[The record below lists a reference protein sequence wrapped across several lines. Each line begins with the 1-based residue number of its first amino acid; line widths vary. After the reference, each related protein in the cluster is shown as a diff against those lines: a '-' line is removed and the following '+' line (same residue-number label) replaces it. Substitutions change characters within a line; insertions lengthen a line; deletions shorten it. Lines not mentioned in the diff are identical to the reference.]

1 MRGSWGAMKNINI
14 RIITILLLSISLLHS
29 GCTLIGYTIGS
40 ELDARNTEKVIIDRD
55 NYKNFSDYQEILI
68 TQKNQSRVTR
78 NFIDL
83 SEDEITL
90 STIFG
95 LKNIKLN
102 DIDRIEADSKKPAI
116 LKGLGI
122 GLVLDIAYT
131 IWINNKLKEIED

>member
-1 MRGSWGAMKNINI
+1 MKNINI
-14 RIITILLLSISLLHS
+14 RIITILLLSTSFLHN
-29 GCTLIGYTIGS
+29 GCTLIGFAVGAA
-40 ELDARNTEKVIIDRD
+40 LDAGNTKKVIIDRN

-68 TQKNQSRVTR
+68 TQKNQNSVSG

-102 DIDRIEADSKKPAI
+102 DIDRIEVDSKKNAK
-116 LKGLGI
+116 LKGAGI
-122 GLVLDIAYT
+122 GLVLDIAFDV
-131 IWINNKLKEIED
+131 WVNNQPPK

>member
-14 RIITILLLSISLLHS
+14 RIITILLLSTSFLHN
-29 GCTLIGYTIGS
+29 GCTLIGFAVGAA
-40 ELDARNTEKVIIDRD
+40 LDAGNTKKVIIDRN

-102 DIDRIEADSKKPAI
+102 DIDRIEVDSKKNAK
-116 LKGLGI
+116 LKGAGI
-122 GLVLDIAYT
+122 GLVLDIAYN
-131 IWINNKLKEIED
+131 IWLNNKLKEIDN

>member
-1 MRGSWGAMKNINI
+1 MKNINI
-14 RIITILLLSISLLHS
+14 RIITILLLSTSFLHN
-29 GCTLIGYTIGS
+29 GCTLIGFAVGAA
-40 ELDARNTEKVIIDRD
+40 LDAGNTKKVIIDRN

-68 TQKNQSRVTR
+68 TQKNQNSVSG

-102 DIDRIEADSKKPAI
+102 DIDRIEVDSKKNAK
-116 LKGLGI
+116 LKGAGI
-122 GLVLDIAYT
+122 GLVLDIA
-131 IWINNKLKEIED
+131 WDVWVNNKLKENDN

>member
-1 MRGSWGAMKNINI
+1 MKNINI
-14 RIITILLLSISLLHS
+14 RIITILLLSTSFLHN
-29 GCTLIGYTIGS
+29 GCTLIGFAVGAA
-40 ELDARNTEKVIIDRD
+40 LDAGNTKKVIIDRN

-68 TQKNQSRVTR
+68 TQKNQSSVTR

-102 DIDRIEADSKKPAI
+102 DIDRIEVDSKKNAK
-116 LKGLGI
+116 LKGAGI
-122 GLVLDIAYT
+122 GLVLDIAYN
-131 IWINNKLKEIED
+131 IWLNNKLKEIDN

>member
-1 MRGSWGAMKNINI
+1 MKNINI
-14 RIITILLLSISLLHS
+14 RIITILLLSTSFLHN
-29 GCTLIGYTIGS
+29 GCTLIGFAVGAA
-40 ELDARNTEKVIIDRD
+40 LDAGNTKKVIIDRN

-131 IWINNKLKEIED
+131 IWINNKLKEIDN